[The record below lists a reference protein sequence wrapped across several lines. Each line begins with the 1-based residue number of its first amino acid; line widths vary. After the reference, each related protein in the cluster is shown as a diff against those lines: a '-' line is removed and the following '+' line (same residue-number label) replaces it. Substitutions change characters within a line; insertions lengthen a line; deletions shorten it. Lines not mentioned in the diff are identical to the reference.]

1 MNKEETE
8 YIILRKTP
16 YQETSLILA
25 GISSHYGRIDLLVRG
40 AKKIGSKSLPAI
52 DLFREIEIN
61 INPRKEGLQPI
72 YAAELIS
79 NFDNIAMNKNSYLDA
94 CEISKFILRNSH
106 PHIPIPIAY
115 KSVKTALSA
124 LSNSGETRYSPLVK
138 LALLEE
144 HGVLPKL
151 PLGRKNE
158 SELLQKLLTASKGE
172 GELPEISPDYMIEIE
187 KWINTLCRYNEL
199 D

>member
-1 MNKEETE
+1 MNKEQVQ

-25 GISSHYGRIDLLVRG
+25 GISDNYGRIDLLVRG
-40 AKKIGSKSLPAI
+40 AKKISSKSLPAI

-72 YAAELIS
+72 YTAELIS

-94 CEISKFILRNSH
+94 CEISKFVLRNSH
-106 PHIPIPIAY
+106 PAIPSPIAY
-115 KSVKTALSA
+115 KSIKTAFSA
-124 LSNSGETRYSPLVK
+124 LSSSGDISYSPLVK

-151 PLGRKNE
+151 PTARKNE
-158 SELLQKLLTASKGE
+158 EKLLQKLLAASKGE
-172 GELPEISPDYMIEIE
+172 GELPEISPEYMIEIE
-187 KWINTLCRYNEL
+187 KWINTLCSYNEL